1 MIEDDIL
8 IDSNVLIYA
17 FDKDENEKNPI
28 ARAILKRIFNGEMNA
43 FLSTQNLSEF
53 YYNVTKKIKKPLEVT
68 EAKEIISDL
77 VSLSNIKIVK
87 IDENT
92 IINAIEISMKYNIH
106 YWDALIASVMK
117 EKLLD
122 MCSKNHLWLK
132 YYDFPM
138 AHRTSNALD
147 RLMKFMSRHIY
158 NHQYFHG
165 STAAATLNMRAYA
178 LIYNFVPS
186 CAHTIKKHDG
196 MRSPAE
202 RINGFRYHENWLQN
216 LLISASL
223 GGHRKNHSKTG

>member
-92 IINAIEISMKYNIH
+92 IINAIEISMKCNIH
-106 YWDALIASVMK
+106 YWDALIAYVMK
-117 EKLLD
+117 ENNVYSIITENDKD
-122 MCSKNHLWLK
+122 FKKISWLK
-132 YYDFPM
+132 VINP
-138 AHRTSNALD
+138 
-147 RLMKFMSRHIY
+147 
-158 NHQYFHG
+158 
-165 STAAATLNMRAYA
+165 
-178 LIYNFVPS
+178 FV
-186 CAHTIKKHDG
+186 H
-196 MRSPAE
+196 
-202 RINGFRYHENWLQN
+202 
-216 LLISASL
+216 
-223 GGHRKNHSKTG
+223 

>member
-1 MIEDDIL
+1 MNFMIEDDIL

-28 ARAILKRIFNGEMNA
+28 AKAILERIFNGEMNA

-92 IINAIEISMKYNIH
+92 IINAIEISMKCNIH

-117 EKLLD
+117 ENNIYNIITENDKD
-122 MCSKNHLWLK
+122 FKKISWLK
-132 YYDFPM
+132 
-138 AHRTSNALD
+138 
-147 RLMKFMSRHIY
+147 
-158 NHQYFHG
+158 
-165 STAAATLNMRAYA
+165 
-178 LIYNFVPS
+178 V
-186 CAHTIKKHDG
+186 
-196 MRSPAE
+196 
-202 RINGFRYHENWLQN
+202 INPFIDE
-216 LLISASL
+216 S
-223 GGHRKNHSKTG
+223 